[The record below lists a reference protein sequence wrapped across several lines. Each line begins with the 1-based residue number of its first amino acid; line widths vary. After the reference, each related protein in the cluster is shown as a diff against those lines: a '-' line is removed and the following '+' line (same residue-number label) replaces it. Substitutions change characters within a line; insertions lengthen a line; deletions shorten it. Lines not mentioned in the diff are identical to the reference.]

1 MLKKIGQGL
10 ALAEL
15 KVKNS
20 IYKFLHEEKGGTEI
34 VAILLIIII
43 LIAVVV
49 IFKKELIGLIEN
61 LFKTISEDVD
71 KKLQ

>member
-1 MLKKIGQGL
+1 MFKKIGKGL

-43 LIAVVV
+43 LIAVVI
-49 IFKKELIGLIEN
+49 IFRDRLSILLDEL
-61 LFKTISEDVD
+61 FTKISTDVNTD
-71 KKLQ
+71 L